1 MKKSEYPISI
11 SRTDTAE
18 TPKASRHLDYAA
30 WVDSDGREH
39 LITRDMV
46 DSMIAELVSGPDNS
60 LQGRGSFNT
69 GRRALRYSQSRPH
82 WGE

>member
-1 MKKSEYPISI
+1 MKEFESQVLKLN
-11 SRTDTAE
+11 TAE
-18 TPKASRHLDYAA
+18 TLKSSRCLDYAA

-46 DSMIAELVSGPDNS
+46 DSLIAELVSGPDNS
-60 LQGRGSFNT
+60 LQGRGGFST
-69 GRRALRYSQSRPH
+69 QGRGALRYSQSRPR

>member
-1 MKKSEYPISI
+1 MKESES
-11 SRTDTAE
+11 SFLKLNTAE
-18 TPKASRHLDYAA
+18 TLQSSRCLDYAA

-46 DSMIAELVSGPDNS
+46 DTLIAELVSGPDNS
-60 LQGRGSFNT
+60 LQGRGSFNP
-69 GRRALRYSQSRPH
+69 GPGAVRYSQSRPH